1 MVFGL
6 FLECCGFKSLD
17 LSQLALEL
25 YKLEDGSLMG
35 FRGTY
40 DSPTYKSR
48 KKKRKATVGLC
59 CNLTIIVYSLDNDIS
74 PLNLRAK
81 RRNIL
86 CGKACCWSN
95 RASFWKSIVCLPS
108 GGKPHKNMTHEIN
121 IPLGS
126 NPGS

>member
-17 LSQLALEL
+17 LSQLALDV

-48 KKKRKATVGLC
+48 KEKRKTTVGLC
-59 CNLTIIVYSLDNDIS
+59 CSLTIIVYSLDNDIS

-81 RRNIL
+81 RRSRVLFYNIL
-86 CGKACCWSN
+86 PLVKECMYWAYFI
-95 RASFWKSIVCLPS
+95 RAIKLS
-108 GGKPHKNMTHEIN
+108 
-121 IPLGS
+121 
-126 NPGS
+126 